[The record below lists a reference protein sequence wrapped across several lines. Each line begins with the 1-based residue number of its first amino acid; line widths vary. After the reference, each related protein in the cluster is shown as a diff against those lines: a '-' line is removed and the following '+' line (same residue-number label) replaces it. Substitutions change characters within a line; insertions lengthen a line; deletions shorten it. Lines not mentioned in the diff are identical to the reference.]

1 MSNELLL
8 YLITRI
14 DSLKSY
20 MGFVFAIWIIS
31 VASIIVIY
39 SMLIVNKD
47 LFEKELKIVEP
58 IKTKLLSFFPVVI
71 ILILIDIVVPDKKD
85 MIMIYA
91 GSNILNVIENPET
104 KKVVGKSA
112 DAFEKY
118 LDDYLKE
125 EQK

>member
-1 MSNELLL
+1 MSNEFLL

-20 MGFVFAIWIIS
+20 MGFVVATWIVF
-31 VASIIVIY
+31 VAFITVIY
-39 SMLIVNKD
+39 ILFIANKN

-71 ILILIDIVVPDKKD
+71 ILVLVDIVVPNKKD
-85 MIMIYA
+85 MGMIYA

-112 DAFEKY
+112 GAFEKY